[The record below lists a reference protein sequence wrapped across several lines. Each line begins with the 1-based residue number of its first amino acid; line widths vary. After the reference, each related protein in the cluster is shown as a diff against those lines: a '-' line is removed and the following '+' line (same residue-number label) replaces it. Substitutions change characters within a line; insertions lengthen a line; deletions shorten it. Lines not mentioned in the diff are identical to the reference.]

1 MEEYINRDIL
11 NRELIDDNICG
22 LLYKIDPNNFIIELS
37 KKKINNKLII
47 YLINKNFNINY
58 IDPELNVNVLFY
70 TIPNYNYELMSILIH
85 NNINLNLCDIYN
97 NTSLHY
103 AIMIN
108 NFRIVKLLLKNKTIN
123 INHISINDNTN
134 NYNLINSTYLIHSI
148 ITAKNIKIT
157 KLLLNNNADVNKNV
171 DYSALYYSIIN
182 YLFNITFL
190 LLNNKNIK
198 INNDEI
204 LLIFSDKI
212 LINNIST
219 RLFYNL
225 IKLLINKGFNINY
238 ANNYGQTI
246 LHQICEIPDLG
257 KNDMIYDKIKIL
269 LDFGSNVNSL
279 DSMNQTPLF
288 YAGKNLNVNIIILLL
303 KYNTNFKINNYQ
315 NKSFLDVFMY
325 SYQLFKPYEYL
336 TIDYFNDIYN
346 IINRMKIE
354 TNWIN
359 RKNFVTFL
367 HFFNKNTK
375 NILCY
380 TDKVLTCESL
390 YMYIT
395 SFL

>member
-1 MEEYINRDIL
+1 M
-11 NRELIDDNICG
+11 
-22 LLYKIDPNNFIIELS
+22 
-37 KKKINNKLII
+37 
-47 YLINKNFNINY
+47 
-58 IDPELNVNVLFY
+58 
-70 TIPNYNYELMSILIH
+70 
-85 NNINLNLCDIYN
+85 
-97 NTSLHY
+97 
-103 AIMIN
+103 
-108 NFRIVKLLLKNKTIN
+108 
-123 INHISINDNTN
+123 
-134 NYNLINSTYLIHSI
+134 
-148 ITAKNIKIT
+148 
-157 KLLLNNNADVNKNV
+157 
-171 DYSALYYSIIN
+171 YYSIIHR
-182 YLFNITFL
+182 LFNITFL

-212 LINNIST
+212 LLNNMST

-225 IKLLINKGFNINY
+225 MKLLINKGFDINY

-246 LHQICEIPDLG
+246 LHQICETLDFG
-257 KNDMIYDKIKIL
+257 RNDSMCNKIKIL
-269 LDFGSNVNSL
+269 LDFGSNINSL

-336 TIDYFNDIYN
+336 TIDYFNDIYG
-346 IINRMKIE
+346 IIDRMKIE

-375 NILCY
+375 NILSY

-390 YMYIT
+390 YIYIT